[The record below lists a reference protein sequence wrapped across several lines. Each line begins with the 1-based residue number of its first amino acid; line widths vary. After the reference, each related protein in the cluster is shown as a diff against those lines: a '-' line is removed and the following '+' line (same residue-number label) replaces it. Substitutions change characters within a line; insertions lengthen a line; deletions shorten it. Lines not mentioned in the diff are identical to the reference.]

1 MSPKDFAAR
10 FRMRN
15 AEGPDGCC
23 SGRCC
28 VYARMANELDAGN
41 RVFVDGHFVCD
52 HWVCNHPAAREP
64 PLPADGIPDG
74 QNWRPYIGPVT
85 NQKKR
90 AGASNVVVSYLAD
103 GDTICD
109 LFVPLGPAA
118 PADGAGPFADALR
131 RVAGG
136 LA

>member
-10 FRMRN
+10 FRLRN

-28 VYARMANELDAGN
+28 IYARMRDKAGLDAGAG
-41 RVFVDGHFVCD
+41 VPWVCD
-52 HWVCNHPAAREP
+52 NPFAREP
-64 PLPADGIPDG
+64 GRTADGGADSSA
-74 QNWRPYIGPVT
+74 WMPYKGS
-85 NQKKR
+85 NEHRKMR
-90 AGASNVVVSYLAD
+90 AGASNVGVSYLAD

-109 LFVPLGPAA
+109 LFAPLGPAA